1 MLEKEKKTDLTAV
14 SNYLNQNANNDP
26 LNVWL
31 NYVKIIAVNRV

>member
-14 SNYLNQNANNDP
+14 SNYFNQKANNDP

-31 NYVKIIAVNRV
+31 IYVKIIAVSRV